1 MIIGVVVALE
11 EEARAL
17 LPRGDLHHEAT
28 HYITSSVGMRL
39 CGMGPEKAAQAA
51 RALLAEGATA
61 LVSYGVAGAL
71 APGLAPGAL
80 LLPERVAFLGSCRG
94 VDVSW
99 RERVQQ
105 RLAPEVNLAGD
116 LLLTLKEPAATVLDK
131 ARLRRETGAVAVDM
145 ESGAVLAAAAAAGVP
160 GLVLRAIVDSA
171 ETSLPRAALGGLD
184 GQGRPRVA
192 AVIQALLR
200 RPWELAAVL
209 RLSVNLRA
217 AVHSLR
223 RAWLRLGPE
232 GLAP

>member
-1 MIIGVVVALE
+1 MIVGVVVALQ
-11 EEARAL
+11 EEARTL
-17 LPRGDLHHEAT
+17 LPRGELHHEAT
-28 HYITSSVGMRL
+28 HYITSSVGLRL

-51 RALLAEGATA
+51 HALLAEGATA

-71 APGLAPGAL
+71 TPGLAPGAL
-80 LLPERVAFLGSCRG
+80 LLPERVSFLGNCWV

-99 RERVQQ
+99 RERVRQ
-105 RLAPEVNLAGD
+105 RLAPGVNLAGD
-116 LLLTLKEPAATVLDK
+116 LLLTLEEPVATVLDK

-145 ESGAVLAAAAAAGVP
+145 ESGAVLAVAAAAGVP
-160 GLVLRAIVDSA
+160 GLVLRAIVDRA
-171 ETSLPRAALGGLD
+171 ETSLPRAAVGEFD
-184 GQGRPRVA
+184 SHGQPRVA

-209 RLSVNLRA
+209 RLGVNLRA